1 MLMEQFKDKTVM
13 VTGASGGIGYAVM
26 QAFAAE
32 GANVIACASRPRPE
46 VTAKWDAVAAQYGV
60 TVYPMFFDLA
70 DEEAIKAGLKEI
82 AALKVPIEVLVNNAG
97 VAAYGSVMM
106 TGQEAMKRMFQVNY
120 FGQVQITQHL
130 AKMMLRIKKGAI
142 VNVASIAGMEATPG
156 NCSYGASKAAF
167 ISFTRVAAQEFF
179 PFGIRVNAVAPGFID
194 TSMQNDIDKAIA
206 EKEIQRQAIK
216 RMGSPEEVAKAVLFL
231 ASDEAS
237 YITGQVLRV
246 DGGI

>member
-1 MLMEQFKDKTVM
+1 M

-32 GANVIACASRPRPE
+32 GASVIACASRPRPE
-46 VTAKWDAVAAQYGV
+46 VTAKWDAVATQYGV
-60 TVYPMFFDLA
+60 TVYPVFFDLA

-82 AALKVPIEVLVNNAG
+82 AALKLPIEVLVNNAG
-97 VAAYGSVMM
+97 VAAGGFLAMTSLKSIKSV
-106 TGQEAMKRMFQVNY
+106 FQVNY
-120 FGQVQITQHL
+120 FAQVLITQSVSKIMCR
-130 AKMMLRIKKGAI
+130 AKRGAVI
-142 VNVASIAGMEATPG
+142 NVASVMGIDGMAGGTA
-156 NCSYGASKAAF
+156 YGASKAAL
-167 ISFTRVAAQEFF
+167 IYFTKSLSKELAM
-179 PFGIRVNAVAPGFID
+179 FGVRVNAIAPNLINTKMAQQMEQKSFDNMVA
-194 TSMQNDIDKAIA
+194 SAA
-206 EKEIQRQAIK
+206 LK